1 MVKVNRTK
9 LEAALA
15 YRKKINDTPFEELD
29 WSEYPEVKNVSEKEI
44 EKFLSIGLNNIDFIG
59 FILEV

>member
-1 MVKVNRTK
+1 MKIDRAK
-9 LEAALA
+9 LTEALA
-15 YRKKINDTPFEELD
+15 YRKLINDMPFEELD